1 LSLKLLL
8 AAFTL
13 LLLSSYLHIHQVLA
27 EQSNIYYNYTTNA
40 SSIVERFQEF
50 LGTWIDVAV
59 EMLQW
64 TLASLLNMLSK
75 IGRLI
80 YVTLGVGGF
89 TLWSTGLSRYT
100 GKRLLIGALMLAI
113 FLEVF
118 VKNLPELS

>member
-1 LSLKLLL
+1 MSLKLLL
-8 AAFTL
+8 VAFTL

>member
-1 LSLKLLL
+1 MSLKLLL

-59 EMLQW
+59 ELLQW
-64 TLASLLNMLSK
+64 TLASLLNVLSK

>member
-1 LSLKLLL
+1 MSLKLLL